1 MYQTN
6 PAYDPKYAYGNLY
19 TQFLLDCER
28 NILFILF
35 QREEYEL
42 SLAKLN
48 ESPPEEQNITHE
60 LSSNILKNKLRS
72 LDQMLHFIYANPNQ
86 ALERSYQMIAA
97 SITAKNGHD
106 VETSIT
112 KRLDEKTGGP
122 PNYRTPQSEGSAFGR
137 LSASLSRDFKPI
149 TTTSIPSI
157 RIYEHQKIGL
167 APIEYRFGTQAQIN
181 VGSAEINPLFTAWLD
196 LQKDKKNPQRITHI
210 YFNNLALTSKDMA
223 LKRECELSSTL
234 HALTNDNLAVITL
247 PSYMS
252 LMNTK
257 TLTDDNEILG
267 EDYELAK
274 KKMLQVTMGIDNK
287 PIEDFY
293 MNSRIKKLL
302 YGTDNE
308 EKHNTQMEQN
318 ILEDLIEKSFKF
330 MGVSPIKKVSLSK
343 LSSW

>member
-1 MYQTN
+1 MDKKGVAEMLHNNLNEAPESFFNPTGLPLPHEISNGNVLRNINSYEYLGHIAQNITKELADKIPSFKELYNLYQTN

-157 RIYEHQKIGL
+157 GL
-167 APIEYRFGTQAQIN
+167 LSIPIVTCNIF
-181 VGSAEINPLFTAWLD
+181 F
-196 LQKDKKNPQRITHI
+196 
-210 YFNNLALTSKDMA
+210 LA
-223 LKRECELSSTL
+223 SS
-234 HALTNDNLAVITL
+234 
-247 PSYMS
+247 
-252 LMNTK
+252 
-257 TLTDDNEILG
+257 
-267 EDYELAK
+267 
-274 KKMLQVTMGIDNK
+274 
-287 PIEDFY
+287 
-293 MNSRIKKLL
+293 
-302 YGTDNE
+302 
-308 EKHNTQMEQN
+308 
-318 ILEDLIEKSFKF
+318 
-330 MGVSPIKKVSLSK
+330 
-343 LSSW
+343 